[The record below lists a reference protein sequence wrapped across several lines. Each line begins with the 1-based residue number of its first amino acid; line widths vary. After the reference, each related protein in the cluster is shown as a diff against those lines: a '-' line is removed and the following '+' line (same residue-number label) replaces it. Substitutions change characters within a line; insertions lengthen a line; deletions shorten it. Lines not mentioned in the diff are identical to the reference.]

1 MSETSMT
8 RISLAALRKKKDSGE
23 IASRWSPSAART
35 SASDFWAKARRV
47 DPLAPRSVRLN
58 LDPDVFDYFKS
69 LGKGHLTHMQNV
81 LKAYA
86 DAHKKDGGR

>member
-1 MSETSMT
+1 MSETNIT
-8 RISLAALRKKKDSGE
+8 RISLAELREKKDRGE
-23 IASRWSPSAART
+23 IAPREAKVGEDLGP
-35 SASDFWAKARRV
+35 DFWARAKRV
-47 DPLAPRSVRLN
+47 DPVTPRSVRLN

-86 DAHKKDGGR
+86 DAHKKTGGR